1 MCQGL
6 RTPAGY
12 SSRISE
18 KFTVTVGEARNPRTA
33 YRGRTARD
41 RANKIKFTGIC
52 GGFGAS
58 VARPLHSTRPGAWQ
72 GRGERN
78 PARLQASGGT
88 LGKRRL
94 TSGRLGGGATLWGA
108 GGCASGVLGSIFSIG
123 CISVK
128 SFCGNQRECAFAGFM
143 DGTVAP
149 CRSST
154 SHGVRT
160 GSPFLRLPGLRY
172 GRRVGDDLAFF
183 AMLCPPDV
191 VVKLGPRTPM
201 AGGTRK
207 ASWGGPWAW
216 GQVFVVCLCMG
227 FRVRTRFFAS
237 GLNGSVMLSDLATRL
252 FWPRS

>member
-1 MCQGL
+1 M
-6 RTPAGY
+6 R
-12 SSRISE
+12 SSPVS
-18 KFTVTVGEARNPRTA
+18 FSG
-33 YRGRTARD
+33 ARD

-94 TSGRLGGGATLWGA
+94 TSGRLGGGATLGGA
-108 GGCASGVLGSIFSIG
+108 GGMRVWSAWVHFLNRLHFCEKV
-123 CISVK
+123 
-128 SFCGNQRECAFAGFM
+128 FCGNQRECAFAGFM

-160 GSPFLRLPGLRY
+160 GSPFLRLPGLRTP
-172 GRRVGDDLAFF
+172 GRRR
-183 AMLCPPDV
+183 P
-191 VVKLGPRTPM
+191 
-201 AGGTRK
+201 
-207 ASWGGPWAW
+207 
-216 GQVFVVCLCMG
+216 
-227 FRVRTRFFAS
+227 
-237 GLNGSVMLSDLATRL
+237 SVLRHAV
-252 FWPRS
+252 PA